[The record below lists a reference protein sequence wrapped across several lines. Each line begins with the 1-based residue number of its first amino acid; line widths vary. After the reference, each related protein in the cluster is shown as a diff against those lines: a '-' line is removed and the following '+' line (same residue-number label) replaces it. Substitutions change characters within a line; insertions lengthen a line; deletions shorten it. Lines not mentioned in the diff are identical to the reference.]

1 MVVMSSTND
10 DHTSPTA
17 DGASLILSCMFA
29 VMTVLLLLSTS
40 TMMTIVKPRLYD
52 GSINELGRYS
62 MTFDAYEYIEKN
74 SDSAVIAIGS
84 SKMRDAFDGHLI
96 GDLHDGEYDFYNI
109 ALAGDRP
116 FVRMLEIDAIIA
128 AQPEFVILEIGPNTF
143 SSLGAVG
150 TPGPI
155 ISRMAQLVSIG
166 DVNLEQYPDYV
177 LNNSIKE
184 LLPTTS
190 IERVEYLSSYVP
202 QALEDTIG
210 IEFLGLE
217 QPYACSGPNA
227 NVRCVPLP
235 SNSTYDDY
243 LKYPVQFRNS
253 LASIKAGTHSITLD
267 DFYGPRLDTYVNR
280 SYHNPEGIVNENQI
294 AFEYMIERFTAT
306 GIEVILVG
314 LPYNPVMLSRLSI
327 GQWDYYNTTIA
338 MYEDLDLVFVVDMM
352 WDNDWI
358 DDHFNDYTHMSR
370 EGEIHFSEKLIEQI
384 SPILDGD

>member
-10 DHTSPTA
+10 DDTSPTA
-17 DGASLILSCMFA
+17 DGAGLILSCMFA

-217 QPYACSGPNA
+217 QPYTCSGPNA

-314 LPYNPVMLSRLSI
+314 LPYNPVMLNRLSI

-338 MYEDLDLVFVVDMM
+338 MYGDLDLVFVVDMM

>member
-1 MVVMSSTND
+1 MSSTD
-10 DHTSPTA
+10 DTENNPNA

-29 VMTVLLLLSTS
+29 ITTVFLLLSTS

-62 MTFDAYEYIEKN
+62 MTFDAYEYIERN
-74 SDSAVIAIGS
+74 SDSAIIAIGS
-84 SKMRDAFDGHLI
+84 SKMRDGFDGHLL
-96 GDLHDGEYDFYNI
+96 GELHGGEYDFYNL

-128 AQPEFVILEIGPNTF
+128 AQPEFIMLEIGPNTF
-143 SSLGAVG
+143 SDIGAIG

-155 ISRMAQLVSIG
+155 ISRMSQLVAIG

-177 LNNSIKE
+177 LNNSVKE
-184 LLPTTS
+184 MLPATS

-210 IEFLGLE
+210 IELFGLE
-217 QPYACSGPNA
+217 QPYACSGANA

-243 LKYPVQFRNS
+243 LRYPVQFRNS
-253 LASIKAGTHSITLD
+253 LASIKAGTHSITLEE
-267 DFYGPRLDTYVNR
+267 FYGPRLDTYVNR
-280 SYHNPEGIVNENQI
+280 SYHNPEGIVNVNQI
-294 AFEYMIERFTAT
+294 AFEYMIDRFTSA

-314 LPYNPVMLSRLSI
+314 LPYNPVMLNRLSI
-327 GQWDYYNTTIA
+327 GQWDYYNMTIT
-338 MYEDLDLVFVVDMM
+338 MYEELDMVFVVDMM
-352 WDNDWI
+352 WDDDWI

-370 EGEIHFSEKLIEQI
+370 EGEIHFSGKLIEQI

>member
-1 MVVMSSTND
+1 MSSTSD
-10 DHTSPTA
+10 DDTSPTA
-17 DGASLILSCMFA
+17 DGAGLILSCMFA

-40 TMMTIVKPRLYD
+40 TMLTIVKPRLYD

-96 GDLHDGEYDFYNI
+96 GGLHDGEYDFYNI

-143 SSLGAVG
+143 SSLGAVEI
-150 TPGPI
+150 PESI

-166 DVNLEQYPDYV
+166 DVNLDQYPDYV

-294 AFEYMIERFTAT
+294 AFEYMIERFTAA

-314 LPYNPVMLSRLSI
+314 LPYNPVMLNRLSI

-338 MYEDLDLVFVVDMM
+338 MYGDLDLVFVVDMM

>member
-1 MVVMSSTND
+1 MSSTND

-184 LLPTTS
+184 QLPTTS

-294 AFEYMIERFTAT
+294 AFEYMIERLTSA

-314 LPYNPVMLSRLSI
+314 LPYNPVMLNRLSI

-338 MYEDLDLVFVVDMM
+338 MYGDLDLVFVVDMM

>member
-1 MVVMSSTND
+1 MNQENEKMLNTSS
-10 DHTSPTA
+10 SE
-17 DGASLILSCMFA
+17 LLLSCMFA
-29 VMTVLLLLSTS
+29 VVTVLLLLSSS
-40 TMMTIVKPRLYD
+40 TMMSIIKPRLYD

-84 SKMRDAFDGHLI
+84 SKMRDAFDGQLL
-96 GDLHDGEYDFYNI
+96 GELHGGEYDFYNI

-128 AQPEFVILEIGPNTF
+128 AQPEFIILEIGPNTF
-143 SSLGAVG
+143 SSLGAIG

-184 LLPTTS
+184 QLPTTS

-210 IEFLGLE
+210 IELLDLE
-217 QPYACSGPNA
+217 QPYACSGANA

-243 LKYPVQFRNS
+243 LRYPVQFRNS
-253 LASIKAGTHSITLD
+253 LASIKAGTHSISLD
-267 DFYGPRLDTYVNR
+267 EFYGSRLDTYVNR

-294 AFEYMIERFTAT
+294 AFEYMIERFTSA
-306 GIEVILVG
+306 GIEIILVG
-314 LPYNPVMLSRLSI
+314 LPYNPVMLNRLSI

-338 MYEDLDLVFVVDMM
+338 TYEDLDMVYVVDMM

-370 EGEIHFSEKLIEQI
+370 EGEIRFSEKLIQQI